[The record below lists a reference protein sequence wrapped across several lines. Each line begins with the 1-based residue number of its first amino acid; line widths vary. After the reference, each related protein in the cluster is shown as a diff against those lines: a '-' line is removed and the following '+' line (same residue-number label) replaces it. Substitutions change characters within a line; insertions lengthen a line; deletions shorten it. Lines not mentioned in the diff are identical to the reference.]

1 MSYPKLVWKNIT
13 RNNRRS
19 ILTACSIALALF
31 VLSTL
36 MTFLSETERR
46 LKETSPLRLVTRH
59 AISLANFLPER
70 YRAQIEKIPGVASVT
85 PMSWFGGTY
94 IDEAHTD
101 FAQFSCEPAAFFDVY
116 PEFQITDDEKQSFI
130 REKTA
135 VIVGRLKANKYGWK
149 VGDHIHLKG
158 RFYPADLDLT
168 VRGIFNA
175 TANDESVIYFHD
187 SYLKDALGQPGVD
200 GIYRIRADSMQSIP
214 RITEM
219 VDAAFQNTDAP
230 TKTETERAFRMGFI
244 SMLGDLSQLIA
255 AISCAIIFT
264 ILLVT
269 ANAMAMSVRERTRE
283 IAVLKTLGFNR
294 RKLTGLL
301 ILEGL
306 LIGLAGGLVGLLG
319 ARVVFKFIDIAA
331 ITKGVFQHFEVMPET
346 VAMGLT
352 ISALIGVVS
361 FIVPAC
367 RAISVTVADGLRHVG

>member
-1 MSYPKLVWKNIT
+1 MSYPKLVWRNIT

-19 ILTACSIALALF
+19 ILTASSIALTLF
-31 VLSTL
+31 VLSAL

-46 LKETSPLRLVTRH
+46 LKESSPLRLVTRH
-59 AISLANFLPER
+59 AVSLANFLPER
-70 YRAQIEKIPGVASVT
+70 YRAQIEKIPGVVVLT

-101 FAQFSCEPAAFFDVY
+101 FAQFSCEPRAFFDVY
-116 PEFQITDDEKQSFI
+116 PEFQISVDEKQSFI

-135 VIVGRLKANKYGWK
+135 VIVGRRKAEKYGWN
-149 VGDHIHLKG
+149 VGDRIHLKG
-158 RFYPADLDLT
+158 AFYPVDLDLV
-168 VRGIFNA
+168 VRGVFSANA
-175 TANDESVIYFHD
+175 NEESVIYFHD
-187 SYLKDALGQPGVD
+187 SYLKEALGQPGVD

-244 SMLGDLSQLIA
+244 SMLGDLSGLIA
-255 AISCAIIFT
+255 AISSAIIFT

-283 IAVLKTLGFNR
+283 IAVLKALGFNR
-294 RKLTGLL
+294 GKLVGLLISEGLVIALAGGLTGLL
-301 ILEGL
+301 
-306 LIGLAGGLVGLLG
+306 G
-319 ARVVFKFIDIAA
+319 AAVSFKFIDIAA
-331 ITKGVFQHFEVMPET
+331 LTKGVFQRFEVTAEIL
-346 VAMGLT
+346 AMGLA

-361 FIVPAC
+361 FAVPAY
-367 RAISVTVADGLRHVG
+367 RAVSLTVADGLRHAG